1 MNREYQ
7 ADLDFQGLT
16 MSDPVS
22 MSSTYFLI
30 LKAWSVLNLF
40 ISLNLEIQCPLQSKF
55 VEYNDCKKS
64 LSSGSPVI
72 VCDVHTA
79 LK

>member
-22 MSSTYFLI
+22 MSGTYFVI
-30 LKAWSVLNLF
+30 LKAWSVVNLF
-40 ISLNLEIQCPLQSKF
+40 ISLNPEIQCPLQSKF
-55 VEYNDCKKS
+55 VEYSDCKKI
-64 LSSGSPVI
+64 LLISS
-72 VCDVHTA
+72 DH
-79 LK
+79 L